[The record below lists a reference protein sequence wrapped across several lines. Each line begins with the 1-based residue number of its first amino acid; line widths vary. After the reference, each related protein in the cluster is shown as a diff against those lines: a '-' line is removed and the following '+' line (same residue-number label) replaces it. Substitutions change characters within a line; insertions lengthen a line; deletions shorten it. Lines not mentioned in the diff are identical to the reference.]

1 MVILWLIMHSLGHLQ
16 KFLILEVYFNY
27 PYFPQN
33 KYSIQVQF
41 EQLDLFNKML
51 NRIFPLRHEGIIV
64 ISGNWSL
71 TNNNEIDSKV
81 KSKCGIFSEKQIAII
96 KKE

>member
-1 MVILWLIMHSLGHLQ
+1 
-16 KFLILEVYFNY
+16 
-27 PYFPQN
+27 
-33 KYSIQVQF
+33 
-41 EQLDLFNKML
+41 ML
-51 NRIFPLRHEGIIV
+51 NRIFPLRHDGIIV